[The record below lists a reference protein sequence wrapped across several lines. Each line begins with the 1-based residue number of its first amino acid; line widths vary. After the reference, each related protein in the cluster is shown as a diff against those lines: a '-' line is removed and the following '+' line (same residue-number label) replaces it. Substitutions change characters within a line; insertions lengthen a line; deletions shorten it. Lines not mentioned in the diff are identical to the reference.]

1 MGRPGGI
8 FFAQGRALPG
18 RLAPG
23 GRFAELFWGA
33 DAHAALAPAGPPRGN
48 LNNRAAG
55 RRGVAWKRVADR
67 GSVPRGGSAEFV
79 VDGRRIALI
88 NSGGGMHAVDAVC
101 AHQEQSIAGGRIDG
115 DVIECPH
122 HFWHYN
128 YKSGRLLDYLK
139 GVSLETYGAEER
151 GDGIY
156 VDV

>member
-1 MGRPGGI
+1 MRRLLQIPRTGDATAAIAARGRRAG
-8 FFAQGRALPG
+8 AGR
-18 RLAPG
+18 R
-23 GRFAELFWGA
+23 
-33 DAHAALAPAGPPRGN
+33 AARGN
-48 LNNRAAG
+48 LNNRAG
-55 RRGVAWKRVADR
+55 GGDGVAWRRIAGR
-67 GSVPRGGSAEFV
+67 GSVPRGGSAEFE

-88 NSGGGMHAVDAVC
+88 NSDGRLHAIDAVC

-128 YKSGRLLDYLK
+128 YKSGKLLDYLK
-139 GVSLETYGAEER
+139 DVRLETYGAEER